1 MIDYSKRLVEV
12 YAVLNHLKRSD
23 YEKIPKSLIDL
34 INENK
39 DDEYIWNYDESKDLK
54 NQDINR
60 DALAILSYINMKYLL
75 NDEQKKFIQKIHNEN
90 QQEIENK
97 KGEKYNPNDV
107 FKNKKS
113 NCNETKT
120 EELLLTEYKKSI
132 FTWIKTLREKLK
144 NKNKN

>member
-12 YAVLNHLKRSD
+12 YIVLNHLKRSD